1 MASRPPLVP
10 RRQPSSRL
18 ILTLVLS
25 LIVGLSSVAL
35 AAAVTKTITAR
46 SGSTSATLSYRFNGN
61 GAAFPTSMLRLAITR
76 GGQQRYDRPVHALL
90 CASECSLFAGGSVLA
105 VKNLEPGG
113 SPDVVLNLYSGGA
126 HCCFITQVYRYDA
139 GASTYTLVQ
148 RDFGDPGARI
158 ETLAGGPVFFSADD
172 RFAYTF
178 AAFAFSGLPVQIW
191 SFASGRFVDVTRR
204 FPALIRKDAAAQYG
218 AFLRNRKQG
227 LGLGFVA
234 AWGADEDLL
243 GQSALV
249 RRRLAA
255 LSAAHQLRGLAGWG
269 QGSTFIAQLQRFLVK
284 TGYTH

>member
-1 MASRPPLVP
+1 MASRPPLGP
-10 RRQPSSRL
+10 RRKPSRRL
-18 ILTLVLS
+18 TLTLVLS
-25 LIVGLSSVAL
+25 LMVALSSVAL
-35 AAAVTKTITAR
+35 AATVTKTITAR
-46 SGSTSATLSYRFNGN
+46 AGSTSATLSYRFNGT

-76 GGQQRYDRPVHALL
+76 GGQKRYDGPVHALL
-90 CASECSLFAGGSVLA
+90 CANECALSVGGTVLA
-105 VKNLEPGG
+105 VRNLAPGG

-139 GASTYTLVQ
+139 AANTYALVQ

-158 ETLAGGPVFFSADD
+158 QTLAGAPVFVSADD

-218 AFLRNRKQG
+218 AYLGNRARG
-227 LGLGFVA
+227 LGLGLLA
-234 AWGADEDLL
+234 AWAADEDLL

-249 RRRLAA
+249 RQRLAA
-255 LSAAHQLRGLAGWG
+255 LSAAHQLRGLAGWS
-269 QGSTFIAQLQRFLVK
+269 QGSAFIAQLQRFLVK

>member
-10 RRQPSSRL
+10 RRQPSRSL
-18 ILTLVLS
+18 ILTLGLS
-25 LIVGLSSVAL
+25 LMVALSSVAL
-35 AAAVTKTITAR
+35 AAAVTKMISAR
-46 SGSTSATLSYRFNGN
+46 AGSTSATLSYRFNGN

-76 GGQQRYDRPVHALL
+76 GGHKRYDRPVHALL
-90 CASECSLFAGGSVLA
+90 CASECSLFARGGVLA

-139 GASTYTLVQ
+139 AANTYALVQ

-158 ETLAGGPVFFSADD
+158 ETLAGGPVFLSADD

-218 AFLRNRKQG
+218 RYLSNRKQG

-269 QGSTFIAQLQRFLVK
+269 QGSTFIAQLQRFLVQ

>member
-1 MASRPPLVP
+1 
-10 RRQPSSRL
+10 
-18 ILTLVLS
+18 
-25 LIVGLSSVAL
+25 
-35 AAAVTKTITAR
+35 
-46 SGSTSATLSYRFNGN
+46 
-61 GAAFPTSMLRLAITR
+61 
-76 GGQQRYDRPVHALL
+76 
-90 CASECSLFAGGSVLA
+90 
-105 VKNLEPGG
+105 VKSLEPGG

-139 GASTYTLVQ
+139 GAGTYALVQ

-172 RFAYTF
+172 RFAYAF

-204 FPALIRKDAAAQYG
+204 FPALIRKDAAVQYG
-218 AFLRNRKQG
+218 AYLGNRTQG
-227 LGLGFVA
+227 LGLGYLA
-234 AWGADEDLL
+234 AWAADEDLL

-255 LSAAHQLRGLAGWG
+255 LSAAHDLRGLAGWS
-269 QGSTFIAQLQRFLVK
+269 QGGAFIGQLQRFLVK